1 MSKQKREKKK
11 SSRVGRIIRKTLL
24 ILLFLFFVAALVFGI
39 IFYNKYGKRILEL
52 NHEAEKIAASSD
64 RSDFRADETSI
75 CYFSDGSVMSVLKG
89 EKDVYYLE

>member
-11 SSRVGRIIRKTLL
+11 RSRVGRIIRKTLL
-24 ILLFLFFVAALVFGI
+24 ILLFLFLVAALVFGI

-52 NHEAEKIAASSD
+52 KREAEKIAATSD

-75 CYFSDGSVMSVLKG
+75 CPKVTSVRG
-89 EKDVYYLE
+89 